1 MPTYEGF
8 LEELRG
14 KFPEGDSPTVQALQ
28 VAERCVHKVMDL
40 DSTRDHHHPAMDLDS
55 NRDDHHPA
63 MYLLENIKKLMIMK
77 HELAKK
83 VKVLSTEVENKRNE
97 VVLLHKEINR
107 TKKG

>member
-1 MPTYEGF
+1 
-8 LEELRG
+8 
-14 KFPEGDSPTVQALQ
+14 
-28 VAERCVHKVMDL
+28 MDL

-63 MYLLENIKKLMIMK
+63 MYLLENIKKLMIMN
-77 HELAKK
+77 HELVKK

-107 TKKG
+107 TKQG